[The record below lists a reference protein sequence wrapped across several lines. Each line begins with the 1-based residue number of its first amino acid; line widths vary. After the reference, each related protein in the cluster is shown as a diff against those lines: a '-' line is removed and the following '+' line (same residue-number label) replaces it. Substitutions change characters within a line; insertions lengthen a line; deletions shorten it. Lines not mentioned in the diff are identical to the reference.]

1 MRSNHKLKSMLC
13 SLMIVFLCICC
24 TYYASRTFQQVREID
39 ILQQT
44 IQCLES
50 ELSSVQSELDSLTI
64 KNNLASLSAMD
75 KYKYLYRNG
84 FLDGL
89 VHGMNPDTKPAGN
102 IGSIKTF
109 EEEYET
115 IRYVDEYLKDY
126 DISSDLF
133 EFTQLHKFK

>member
-1 MRSNHKLKSMLC
+1 M
-13 SLMIVFLCICC
+13 
-24 TYYASRTFQQVREID
+24 
-39 ILQQT
+39 
-44 IQCLES
+44 
-50 ELSSVQSELDSLTI
+50 SSVQSELDSLTI